1 MAEEQQFD
9 ARHEL
14 INTLLE
20 KVEQDPYPS
29 TTMMDL
35 IEQELVSPEEK
46 QAYATILLTKI
57 QQDNFPSSDLM
68 VRVLNA
74 R

>member
-14 INTLLE
+14 VNTLLE
-20 KVEQDPYPS
+20 KVRQDPYPS

-35 IEQELVSPEEK
+35 IEQELRSPEEK
-46 QAYATILLTKI
+46 QAYATILINKI
-57 QQDNFPSSDLM
+57 QGDTFPSLDLM

-74 R
+74 T